1 MQLVSRVYRMKEIV
15 WKINLRMLQLEF
27 ENAKKDIKRKFNSI
41 AAESELKCV
50 KGAVIFFSFCVLWKH
65 SGQYG
70 QL

>member
-50 KGAVIFFSFCVLWKH
+50 KGAVIF
-65 SGQYG
+65 
-70 QL
+70 